1 MVERGEDALVDGDR
15 TVEWKGV
22 PKATQKDRAIT
33 LVLSFEATSDRDE
46 LVERLGISPKRKGSW
61 TSEWPVDES
70 ELRLL

>member
-15 TVEWKGV
+15 TVEWKDV
-22 PKATQKDRAIT
+22 PKAAQKDRAIT